1 MNFLEVMSEGNQSSS
16 AMETTPPAVPPKPTA
31 PPAAV
36 SARPS
41 RERKQVEVF
50 KPPTEGERKKD
61 ISVVEGAGITL
72 GDYAYFNDQ
81 WVSILSHP
89 GCFVLINNVIVI
101 YILAG

>member
-1 MNFLEVMSEGNQSSS
+1 
-16 AMETTPPAVPPKPTA
+16 MEISPPAAPSRPTN

-61 ISVVEGAGITL
+61 ISVVEGVGMTL

-81 WVSILSHP
+81 WVRCDRAFGTTLFNCLLITSILT
-89 GCFVLINNVIVI
+89 G
-101 YILAG
+101 